1 MRTNGQPKK
10 RREISVR
17 PETEVVRAPGLPV
30 GGSELDELVR
40 AAWLYYMAGHT
51 QERTAEIL
59 GVSRVKAARL
69 LAEAREAGIVKISV
83 EHRLTAMAEV
93 EERLRRRFG
102 LTSCRVTPPLS
113 TLAAPVQAAPPDRA
127 GGVAPSR
134 HLAVENEMARRA
146 VGMTA
151 ARLLR
156 ERLQASNHPVVGL
169 GWGRTTAAMVDQ
181 LSGVRKPEATFV
193 STMGSLTLNSAANL
207 FEVVHRLAEKTGGEG
222 HFLPVPFIAN
232 SVADRDTLMSQRVV
246 REALALAARADFFLI
261 SLGECDENA
270 FLFENRYLSAEE
282 LTQLR
287 QAGAVGDTMGKFFD
301 RGGRAVDTDLNHR
314 TLAIDL
320 RHLYEREVILLCAGR
335 TKARAARGILRTG
348 FVNGLIVDGDTAL
361 QICAQEEDG

>member
-1 MRTNGQPKK
+1 M
-10 RREISVR
+10 
-17 PETEVVRAPGLPV
+17 
-30 GGSELDELVR
+30 GGSEPDELVR

-69 LAEAREAGIVKISV
+69 LAEAREAGIVKISI

-102 LTSCRVTPPLS
+102 LTLCRVTPPLS
-113 TLAAPVQAAPPDRA
+113 TLAAAPAKTAGRSATTRTATRHQAA
-127 GGVAPSR
+127 
-134 HLAVENEMARRA
+134 ENELARRA

-156 ERLQASNHPVVGL
+156 ERLLARERPVVGI

-181 LSGVRKPEATFV
+181 LSGVRRPGATFV
-193 STMGSLTLNSAANL
+193 SAMGSLTLNSAANL
-207 FEVVHRLAEKTGGEG
+207 FEVVHRLAERTGGEG

-232 SVADRDTLMSQRVV
+232 SVADRETLMSQRTVQ
-246 REALALAARADFFLI
+246 EALTLASRADFFLI

-282 LTQLR
+282 LAELR
-287 QAGAVGDTMGKFFD
+287 HAGAVGDTMGKFFD
-301 RGGRAVDTDLNHR
+301 QDGRVVDADLNQR

-320 RHLYEREVILLCAGR
+320 RHLYDREVILLCAGR

-348 FVNGLIVDGDTAL
+348 FVNGLIIDGDTAL
-361 QICAQEEDG
+361 RICEQEDGEEPVAKGAA